1 MTETPKQKR
10 AVSTYTTLKQVAGDE
25 RFKQAAKKIKDSQH
39 EILTNGWYDYT
50 KLD

>member
-1 MTETPKQKR
+1 MTETSKQKL
-10 AVSTYTTLKQVAGDE
+10 AANMCTTLKQVASDE
-25 RFKQAAKKIKDSQH
+25 RFKKAVKKIKDSQH